1 MGEALAYAIPI
12 GLAMALSPFPI
23 IGIVLILAAPGGL
36 SRGTAFLAG
45 ALVSVGAVAAVFLAV
60 ESRAG
65 ATEGDDP
72 ATWVSVLTLVIGVL
86 LLLLAYRKWTGR
98 PAGDEPPGM
107 PKWMEATQSLTAAK
121 AAGMGVLLS
130 GLNPKNLVL
139 IGAAATGVAG
149 STDDAVE
156 RIVALAAF
164 VAAGCA
170 GVAIPVL
177 ATALLGERAAGTLGT
192 VREWMLRHN
201 TAITVVI
208 LVLIAAKL
216 VSDAVGA
223 LAG

>member
-1 MGEALAYAIPI
+1 MGGALANAIPI

-45 ALVSVGAVAAVFLAV
+45 SLVSVGAVAAVILAV

-98 PAGDEPPGM
+98 PAGGEPPGM

-149 STDDAVE
+149 STDDAGE
-156 RIVALAAF
+156 RVVALAAF
-164 VAAGCA
+164 VAVGCA
-170 GVAIPVL
+170 GGAIPVL
-177 ATALLGERAAGTLGT
+177 ATALWGSARPGSSGGSASGCCATT
-192 VREWMLRHN
+192 PPSPW
-201 TAITVVI
+201 
-208 LVLIAAKL
+208 
-216 VSDAVGA
+216 
-223 LAG
+223 